1 MSLKRNSRK
10 QRVYPMMGCS
20 LKKSKRR
27 STIGRKRTSKRK
39 TQRGGCGSCGSC
51 GGKSVQRGGSC
62 SACGLQPQSGGSTA
76 GFCST
81 CGMKGGRCGCG
92 NVWKGWGGNSYGPVP
107 APLVGQPWGASVS
120 KWPGVDGVDSGRNYF
135 TNNLYN
141 HGDPQTA
148 MQLQSGGRGRRSKR
162 IGVGR
167 KTKMSSTNRK
177 KRGGGPLFLGQS
189 LVNLGREMT
198 YSVGST
204 VNTLLGRDVPVNP
217 LPFKDQ
223 FKS

>member
-20 LKKSKRR
+20 LKKSK
-27 STIGRKRTSKRK
+27 KRAKIVKKGTTRRK
-39 TQRGGCGSCGSC
+39 TQRGGCGSCG
-51 GGKSVQRGGSC
+51 QRGGSC
-62 SACGLQPQSGGSTA
+62 SACGLQPQSGGSNG
-76 GFCST
+76 GFCAT
-81 CGMKGGRCGCG
+81 CAMKGGGCGCG
-92 NVWKGWGGNSYGPVP
+92 TAWKGWGGNSYGPVP
-107 APLVGQPWGASVS
+107 APLVGQPWGAPVS

-148 MQLQSGGRGRRSKR
+148 MQLQSGGRGRRSSKR
-162 IGVGR
+162 RGVGR
-167 KTKMSSTNRK
+167 KTKMSLTNRK
-177 KRGGGPLFLGQS
+177 RRGGGPLFLGQS

-204 VNTLLGRDVPVNP
+204 VNTLLGRDLPVNP